1 MSAPRRTLLPVEP
14 ARVPRRWRRAVV
26 AGLYGG
32 FAGMAALGLAP
43 GGATASPERSVAA
56 GIFALVATVCMLA
69 QVSTTRPLA
78 QHFRADL
85 DERERADRDR
95 AYRNAYVVL
104 AVLTLLVSVWVFFGG
119 AELWWPQTQWQRN
132 VLLWA
137 VLLVVLSLPISF
149 MAWTEPDPLP
159 EEPRRPLARTSGRA

>member
-14 ARVPRRWRRAVV
+14 ARVPRRWRRSIVV
-26 AGLYGG
+26 GLYGG
-32 FAGMAALGLAP
+32 FAGMAALSLAP
-43 GGATASPERSVAA
+43 GGATASTARSVAA
-56 GIFALVATVCMLA
+56 GICALVATACMLA
-69 QVSTTRPLA
+69 QVTTTRPLV

-95 AYRNAYVVL
+95 AYRNAYGVL
-104 AVLTLLVSVWVFFGG
+104 GALTLVASLWTFLGG
-119 AELWWPQTQWQRN
+119 AEVWWPQTQWQRN

-159 EEPRRPLARTSGRA
+159 PELRRPLARTSGRA